1 MSPIR
6 HVRHSLTPPVV
17 HSHFRGLLL
26 QHLPLT
32 DYKRSVTAKQLAD
45 LLILMAATARTLTAC
60 VRARFAFCHEV
71 ARRAVAAILP
81 NPTTSTHSPR

>member
-1 MSPIR
+1 MR
-6 HVRHSLTPPVV
+6 HVQHTLSPAVV
-17 HSHFRGLLL
+17 HSHFRVLLL
-26 QHLPLT
+26 QHLPLK
-32 DYKRSVTAKQLAD
+32 DYKRSVTAGQLAD
-45 LLILMAATARTLTAC
+45 LLILMATTARTLSAV